1 MANIIA
7 KDGAGDTK
15 YIKATGTGTNI
26 DPFISDHYI
35 SSIAAGDNNIGNVD
49 VASIAAGT
57 SLIGKVSIDQVTA
70 NANEVVVKSA
80 LPAGTNAIGKL
91 SANSGVDIGDVDVL
105 SMPVTHII
113 ADSGTIG
120 AVTAITN
127 ALPAGDNNIG
137 NVDII
142 TLPADPFGTN
152 ADVAVVTDASGSI
165 SSKLRG
171 IIKLLV
177 DKITVKLDTGTNIIG
192 KVSIDQSTANAN
204 EVVIKSGVVTSVTS
218 ITNALPAGT
227 NAIGKLSAN
236 SGIDI
241 GDVDITSIA
250 AGTNLI
256 GKVSIDQVTANANE
270 VVVKSGVITSIT
282 NALPAGTN
290 AIGKL
295 SANSG
300 IDIGDVDVASIAAGE
315 NHLGAVG
322 GNTVEV
328 DSTPTLTVHASYA
341 SGDYVGTSATC
352 ITFANCARVN
362 AGTGVIIGATLIDY
376 AAQSVAAEL
385 WLFDASV
392 TPPNDSAAWTISDA
406 DALKCIGVI
415 PFSSYYASALNSV
428 CNGTI
433 PNGAI
438 PYKSTGTALYGCIV
452 TRGAPTYASGDVS
465 IRLYVAQD

>member
-15 YIKATGTGTNI
+15 YIKATGAGTNV

-57 SLIGKVSIDQVTA
+57 SLIGKVSIDQITA

-137 NVDII
+137 NVDIV
-142 TLPADPFGTN
+142 TFPADPFGTN
-152 ADVAVVTDASGSI
+152 ADVAVVTDANGSI

-204 EVVIKSGVVTSVTS
+204 EIVVKSGVITSVTS

-236 SGIDI
+236 SG
-241 GDVDITSIA
+241 V
-250 AGTNLI
+250 
-256 GKVSIDQVTANANE
+256 
-270 VVVKSGVITSIT
+270 
-282 NALPAGTN
+282 
-290 AIGKL
+290 
-295 SANSG
+295 
-300 IDIGDVDVASIAAGE
+300 DIGDVDVLSMPVTHVIADSGTITAVTGITNAVSVKGTGFSIA
-315 NHLGAVG
+315 N
-322 GNTVEV
+322 
-328 DSTPTLTVHASYA
+328 TLTV
-341 SGDYVGTSATC
+341 T
-352 ITFANCARVN
+352 N
-362 AGTGVIIGATLIDY
+362 GAY
-376 AAQSVAAEL
+376 S
-385 WLFDASV
+385 
-392 TPPNDSAAWTISDA
+392 ISDVVGGLITLA
-406 DALKCIGVI
+406 NAVSANGKSAIINTITLGGV
-415 PFSSYYASALNSV
+415 A
-428 CNGTI
+428 
-433 PNGAI
+433 AI
-438 PYKSTGTALYGCIV
+438 PYELWFLNADIATPRTDNGVFDIVAADEDKILGVVPIAAIDYNSAQSAFNFATIRGIGLQVKAGASATSIYAYLKATATTSPATTTLYLKV
-452 TRGAPTYASGDVS
+452 SGEWID
-465 IRLYVAQD
+465 